1 MLITQF
7 KRFKWLILLNSTIKG
22 AELHREI
29 RLLKKSTTAR
39 IINALNVLA
48 KAI

>member
-7 KRFKWLILLNSTIKG
+7 KRFKWLIPSSSTIKG
-22 AELHREI
+22 AELHRELH
-29 RLLKKSTTAR
+29 LLKKSTTAK

-48 KAI
+48 KAN